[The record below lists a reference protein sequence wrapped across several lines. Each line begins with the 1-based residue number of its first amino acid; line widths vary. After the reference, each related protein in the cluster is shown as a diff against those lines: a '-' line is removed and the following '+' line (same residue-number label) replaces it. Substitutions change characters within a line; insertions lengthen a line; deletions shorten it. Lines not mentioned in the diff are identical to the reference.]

1 MRKPTINQRIWQS
14 ILAQTEKALA
24 QITKHTGEVF
34 DESVFSMPRPKRI
47 TERAISRLQETE
59 LKFIQTHVQDIIKNA
74 PAKQV
79 EELKKS
85 VSTHEEYIRH
95 PRMSLGGEE
104 YQPHPLTAE
113 ERSARA
119 RKAWQTRVSR
129 MTEEQYAE
137 YKKEFVRRTKE
148 ARQQREAQMSAE
160 EREARKAKRSAASK
174 KAWETRQSGM
184 TEEEKAQ
191 YKKDF
196 VERMRKAKEA
206 RELEQQGFVPPP
218 EPEEPIPQQD
228 YEEIFGVPLT
238 PEEAEEYYKE
248 QDNLVSKTDII
259 DATIDAQ
266 LEAMYDNP
274 LCIES
279 RIPPHKALREKA
291 EALHGRQK
299 YYEILDQNAEMVIGL
314 SEEWLFYQFHHRG
327 IEGYYDALKA
337 FNALS
342 NILLGNVMTMEE
354 ANDYAT
360 DYDTEMQ
367 MPD

>member
-1 MRKPTINQRIWQS
+1 MKKPTLNQRIWQS

-34 DESVFSMPRPKRI
+34 DESVFLMPRPKRI

-59 LKFIQTHVQDIIKNA
+59 LKFIQTHVQDVIKNA

-79 EELKKS
+79 EEFKKS

-137 YKKEFVRRTKE
+137 YKKEFVQRTKQ
-148 ARQQREAQMSAE
+148 ARQEREAQMSAE
-160 EREARKAKRSAASK
+160 EREARKVKRSAASK

-206 RELEQQGFVPPP
+206 KELERQGFVAPP

-238 PEEAEEYYKE
+238 IEEAEEYYKE
-248 QDNLVSKTDII
+248 QEKLRSEAELI
-259 DATIDAQ
+259 DYSVEEAIR
-266 LEAMYDNP
+266 AMYDNP
-274 LCIES
+274 QTFPE
-279 RIPPHKALREKA
+279 RIPELEGFMQQAKLELGERTYYAVLQKNASKLLDAAEFWLQYKYEPKAKSEGLNEFVYTIFDSPMSIE
-291 EALHGRQK
+291 EAIKR
-299 YYEILDQNAEMVIGL
+299 A
-314 SEEWLFYQFHHRG
+314 S
-327 IEGYYDALKA
+327 YYD
-337 FNALS
+337 
-342 NILLGNVMTMEE
+342 
-354 ANDYAT
+354 T
-360 DYDTEMQ
+360 DMQ

>member
-34 DESVFSMPRPKRI
+34 DESVFSTPRPKRI

-59 LKFIQTHVQDIIKNA
+59 LKFIQSHVQDVIKNA
-74 PAKQV
+74 PPKQV

-137 YKKEFVRRTKE
+137 YKKEFVQRTKQ
-148 ARQQREAQMSAE
+148 ARQEREAQMSAE
-160 EREARKAKRSAASK
+160 EREARKVKRSAASK

-206 RELEQQGFVPPP
+206 KDLERQGFTAPP

-228 YEEIFGVPLT
+228 YEEVFGVPLT
-238 PEEAEEYYKE
+238 PEEAEEYYRE
-248 QDNLVSKTDII
+248 QEKLRDEASII
-259 DATIDAQ
+259 DYSVEEAIRAMYNDPQTFPERVPELERYMQTAKVELGERVYYTTLQANASELLSTAEFWLQYKYESTARNEGLHEFVYTLFSSPMTID
-266 LEAMYDNP
+266 EA
-274 LCIES
+274 S
-279 RIPPHKALREKA
+279 K
-291 EALHGRQK
+291 
-299 YYEILDQNAEMVIGL
+299 
-314 SEEWLFYQFHHRG
+314 
-327 IEGYYDALKA
+327 
-337 FNALS
+337 
-342 NILLGNVMTMEE
+342 
-354 ANDYAT
+354 YAT